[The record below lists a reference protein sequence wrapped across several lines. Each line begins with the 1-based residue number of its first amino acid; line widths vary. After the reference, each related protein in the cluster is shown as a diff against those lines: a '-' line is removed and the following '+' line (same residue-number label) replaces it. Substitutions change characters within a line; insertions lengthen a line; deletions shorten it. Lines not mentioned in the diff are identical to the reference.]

1 MDIKHTTWTA
11 FLDELE
17 KIGVAEKIPPSAWRR
32 AVEAG
37 LPELVPG
44 ITAGLG
50 GILAAKYDRPVSAGA
65 AMGGAIG
72 AIPYLLKAKGG

>member
-1 MDIKHTTWTA
+1 MNAVTCRA
-11 FLDELE
+11 FFDELQ
-17 KIGVAEKIPPSAWRR
+17 KIASTTQSGPWRK
-32 AVEAG
+32 ALLEG
-37 LPELVPG
+37 MPELVPG

-72 AIPYLLKAKGG
+72 AIPYLLHAKG